1 MPEFWD
7 ANLDD
12 GFLAYTD
19 VVLEQQYLPPAVADF
34 FLVALTWCMVG
45 WAQRLAYIAMS
56 LIELRHAID
65 QNRVSV
71 HGDVPLHALVPG
83 LDPLSRSR
91 FLSFLRAR
99 SPATPAAAV
108 GELRQP
114 VALRRAAL
122 CVAPGGATA
131 ATAWCERPHASWSAT
146 GPAGSRESP
155 QALA

>member
-1 MPEFWD
+1 MDDGFL
-7 ANLDD
+7 ANVDD

-45 WAQRLAYIAMS
+45 WALRLAYIAMS

-83 LDPLSRSR
+83 R
-91 FLSFLRAR
+91 
-99 SPATPAAAV
+99 
-108 GELRQP
+108 GEGVISNCPEGFRQM
-114 VALRRAAL
+114 
-122 CVAPGGATA
+122 
-131 ATAWCERPHASWSAT
+131 
-146 GPAGSRESP
+146 GSRC
-155 QALA
+155 

>member
-1 MPEFWD
+1 MDE
-7 ANLDD
+7 
-12 GFLAYTD
+12 GFLCHTD
-19 VVLEQQYLPPAVADF
+19 LVLEQQYLPPAVADF

-45 WAQRLAYIAMS
+45 WALRLAYIAMS

-99 SPATPAAAV
+99 SPATPA
-108 GELRQP
+108 RS
-114 VALRRAAL
+114 
-122 CVAPGGATA
+122 T
-131 ATAWCERPHASWSAT
+131 
-146 GPAGSRESP
+146 
-155 QALA
+155 

>member
-1 MPEFWD
+1 MDE
-7 ANLDD
+7 
-12 GFLAYTD
+12 GFLCHTD
-19 VVLEQQYLPPAVADF
+19 LVLEQQYLPPAVADF

-45 WAQRLAYIAMS
+45 WALRLAYIAMS

-122 CVAPGGATA
+122 CVAPGGAGVVELELELDCAEPVALQLAWGLSHQAVA
-131 ATAWCERPHASWSAT
+131 ALSLIHI
-146 GPAGSRESP
+146 
-155 QALA
+155 